1 MSMLTRFVGGGVK
14 VQARSGLSRRSRLRL
29 NAGVPV
35 VALLSLAC
43 FVVSSCR
50 GVVLPSGQ
58 DAAGDSPTDSIA
70 RVTEVVDIRSADDAE
85 MVYVPAGEFL
95 MGSTEADIAA
105 AEADCRECP
114 PGWFDEEKPQHTVYL
129 DAYWIDKYEV
139 TNQQFA
145 GFIEHGGY
153 DRREWWTE
161 AGWEWKER
169 ENRTQPRYWDDPSW
183 NEDALPVVGVTW
195 FEAVAYCA
203 WAGARLPTE
212 AEWERAAGWDGR
224 GRGKLEYPWGE
235 EWDPAKANTAET
247 GLGHTTEPGRYCPL
261 GASPVGA
268 CDMAGNV
275 WEWCSSIHR
284 PYPYCA
290 DDGREDLEAD
300 GTRSLRGGSW
310 INGRDR
316 ARTTYRLP
324 PFPGDFIMFDPTN
337 GFRCAMSDP

>member
-1 MSMLTRFVGGGVK
+1 
-14 VQARSGLSRRSRLRL
+14 
-29 NAGVPV
+29 
-35 VALLSLAC
+35 
-43 FVVSSCR
+43 
-50 GVVLPSGQ
+50 
-58 DAAGDSPTDSIA
+58 
-70 RVTEVVDIRSADDAE
+70 

-95 MGSTEADIAA
+95 MGSTDAEIAA

-114 PGWFDEEKPQHTVYL
+114 PGWFDEEKPKHSVYL
-129 DAYWIDKYEV
+129 DGYWIDKYEV

-145 GFIEHGGY
+145 RFIADDGY
-153 DRREWWTE
+153 DRRELWTE
-161 AGWEWKER
+161 AGWAWKER
-169 ENRTQPRYWDDPSW
+169 ENRTQPRYWDDSSW
-183 NEDALPVVGVTW
+183 NGDALPVVGVTW
-195 FEAVAYCA
+195 FEAVAYCS

-212 AEWERAAGWDGR
+212 AEWERAASWDGR
-224 GRGKLEYPWGE
+224 RGEKLTYPWGND
-235 EWDPAKANTAET
+235 WNPAKANTAET
-247 GLGHTTEPGRYCPL
+247 ALGYTTEPGQYCPQ

-284 PYPYCA
+284 SYPYRA

-337 GFRCAMSDP
+337 GLRCAMSDQ